1 MLLKVVAYD
10 HYIRA
15 GCISVKHLL
24 RCANASA
31 YDEGKVHR
39 LAYCAYDLSADGRF
53 CSAAGFQ
60 IDELF
65 A

>member
-15 GCISVKHLL
+15 RRISVKHLL

-31 YDEGKVHR
+31 YDERKVHR
-39 LAYCAYDLSADGRF
+39 LAYCAYDLWADGRF